1 MVDPLRGQM
10 RFEIARTDVYSCG
23 YDAFDM
29 NVSIFSCFKI
39 FKNKLA

>member
-29 NVSIFSCFKI
+29 NECVHLFM
-39 FKNKLA
+39 L